1 MQISR
6 SFRVARVYT
15 PPPPPPLCG
24 NGRGWDHIIS
34 PPEFLKLIF
43 NSLTRLG
50 NFEMKNKN
58 PALQVYYCKI
68 FTQSLT
74 RHLVLIGREIVNF

>member
-1 MQISR
+1 MLL
-6 SFRVARVYT
+6 VYI
-15 PPPPPPLCG
+15 LLLLLLLSVEMVEVG
-24 NGRGWDHIIS
+24 IILS
-34 PPEFLKLIF
+34 HLPEFLKLIF

-50 NFEMKNKN
+50 NFEMKNKS